1 MSQALR
7 YAPRSSSVI
16 FSSSVWIYWAMLS
29 FGPGGAVGVV
39 VTVATLVVA
48 IVGVE
53 GVGEGVKEVGVMMAS
68 FIQTFALF

>member
-1 MSQALR
+1 
-7 YAPRSSSVI
+7 
-16 FSSSVWIYWAMLS
+16 MLS
-29 FGPGGAVGVV
+29 FGLGGAVGVA